1 MSVFAPIVALQLQL
15 AHGWETDQLS
25 HRAEPLPD
33 AGDAANARVDVALD
47 AAAARASRVL
57 GTRAPSARVHRVL
70 ARAVWRE
77 LGHAQRVPGRGWLR
91 GYGYGR
97 YAAWLEG
104 GAVPREDLLD
114 RSDLFAGLTFAEA
127 PVLATVGTCST
138 VRLAGVR
145 MGTDKPDHFFGTGW
159 RYLRRAGTEEPARAV
174 RWGTAME
181 RTWLGWLTSSAF
193 SRADLHANWQGWRFY
208 ATLLDPETGP
218 FRAAAGEVERVRG
231 FAWHAWVDP
240 RWDELVY
247 PSIYRPRVLDHLA
260 ARLHAERDR
269 YCAAAGDLAGARAAL
284 GDGPEPWIEGRHPPL
299 VDPFA
304 TLLDCGR

>member
-1 MSVFAPIVALQLQL
+1 MSAVVPIVALLLQL

-25 HRAEPLPD
+25 HRAEPLAD
-33 AGDAANARVDVALD
+33 AEEAANARVESALD
-47 AAAARASRVL
+47 AAALHAGRVL
-57 GTRAPSARVHRVL
+57 GVRASPSRIHRVL
-70 ARAVWRE
+70 ARSVWRE

-97 YAAWLEG
+97 YAAWLES

-159 RYLRRAGTEEPARAV
+159 RYLRRAGPTQPSRAV

-208 ATLLDPETGP
+208 ATLLDPGTGL
-218 FRAAAGEVERVRG
+218 FRAEGGEVERVRR
-231 FAWHAWVDP
+231 FDWHDWVDP

-247 PSIYRPRVLDHLA
+247 PSIYRPRVLAHLG
-260 ARLHAERDR
+260 ARLDADRAR
-269 YCAAAGDLAGARAAL
+269 YCAAAVDLAGERAAL
-284 GDGPEPWIEGRHPPL
+284 GDGPEPWIEGRQPPP

-304 TLLDCGR
+304 SLLDCGR